1 MESYE
6 TKPYTLSGFIHFCTT
21 CNERKC
27 VNGEWVSTNRRRR
40 FITWSGKDITSYEI
54 LNIVLDAHN
63 LIFHLQ
69 TKDGLVYK
77 SFSIYECGW
86 VWDTYGM
93 MTFLHRDENGKDEV
107 WNIS

>member
-1 MESYE
+1 MESYKTE
-6 TKPYTLSGFIHFCTT
+6 ACTLSGFIHFCTN
-21 CNERKC
+21 CEERRYL
-27 VNGEWVSTNRRRR
+27 NGEWVKTNRPRR
-40 FITWSGKDITSYEI
+40 FINWGGKNITRYEI

-63 LIFHLQ
+63 LVFHL
-69 TKDGLVYK
+69 KNDDGLVYK

-93 MTFLHRDENGKDEV
+93 MTFLHRDGNGKEEV